1 MTLTA
6 VAKPKEIPAYLIYEL
21 DEGMPIY
28 YKGYRDVLL
37 GQKNP
42 EEVMTDSTLQ
52 AWLKMELGSIIRA
65 LLSSLYIITGGEQ
78 GLQLGKSK
86 TRAADLAIFTKEN
99 FVLSTKYSANPPEI
113 AIEIDTKADL
123 DSPGATI
130 DYFDRKNQQLL
141 AFGVKKIIWIFTD
154 AQIVKVILPG
164 EEIQTFAWE
173 EDVPV
178 MDGIHFNLQKIM
190 DQLKAE

>member
-1 MTLTA
+1 MLNNE
-6 VAKPKEIPAYLIYEL
+6 KISQINNKEKYL
-21 DEGMPIY
+21 
-28 YKGYRDVLL
+28 
-37 GQKNP
+37 
-42 EEVMTDSTLQ
+42 
-52 AWLKMELGSIIRA
+52 
-65 LLSSLYIITGGEQ
+65 
-78 GLQLGKSK
+78 
-86 TRAADLAIFTKEN
+86 
-99 FVLSTKYSANPPEI
+99 EI
-113 AIEIDTKADL
+113 APDYIIEIDTKADL

-164 EEIQTFAWE
+164 EETQTFAWE